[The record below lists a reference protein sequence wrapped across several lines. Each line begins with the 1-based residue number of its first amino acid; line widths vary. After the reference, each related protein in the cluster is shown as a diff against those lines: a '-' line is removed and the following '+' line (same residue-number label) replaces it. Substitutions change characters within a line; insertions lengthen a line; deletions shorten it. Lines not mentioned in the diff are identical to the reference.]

1 VMAFFGAG
9 SGTVLGTLEWALL
22 VLATKP
28 ELQKRLQKE
37 IDDNIG
43 RDRSPKF
50 ADRNN
55 MPLMHAYMWEIW
67 RFRSLIPIN
76 LPRCASE
83 DMVINGFKI
92 PKDTQIMANFW
103 AIDNDPNLWEN
114 PNDFLPERF
123 LSADGKTF
131 SKPEYL
137 IPFSYGKRS
146 CPGEGLGIV
155 EVFLYISS
163 LLQKY
168 DIKATDNTDHKLEY
182 EFQFSITPK
191 HNPVFCFAKRLYN

>member
-1 VMAFFGAG
+1 
-9 SGTVLGTLEWALL
+9 
-22 VLATKP
+22 
-28 ELQKRLQKE
+28 
-37 IDDNIG
+37 
-43 RDRSPKF
+43 
-50 ADRNN
+50 
-55 MPLMHAYMWEIW
+55 
-67 RFRSLIPIN
+67 
-76 LPRCASE
+76 
-83 DMVINGFKI
+83 MVINGFKI

-114 PNDFLPERF
+114 PNDFIPERF

-137 IPFSYGKRS
+137 IPFSYGLYLNRLCTWSYLLKICEYLLGKRS

-191 HNPVFCFAKRLYN
+191 HNPVYCFAKRRYN